1 MGKKSSFTAIFIIMY
16 IYNRPP
22 RFLAFEVVS
31 SQLGKRRI
39 LKLEERKATP
49 RKYTYSRREYWK
61 LV

>member
-1 MGKKSSFTAIFIIMY
+1 MGEEILLYCYIHHNVHIQSS
-16 IYNRPP
+16 P

-31 SQLGKRRI
+31 SQLRKRRI

-61 LV
+61 LD